1 MGAAE
6 IEGVEG
12 QVALVERLAVADR
25 AATGAIGQQG
35 SAAGA
40 GRDRGIRAV
49 SAATGGGHDGL
60 AEGAGVDSADGGTG
74 GRRRSGATVLIVHDL
89 MVTDVVLGAV
99 FERVN
104 RPEVERDGIVIL
116 VVERGGDAVAVTLDE
131 VVVVFRVLVGED
143 RGSGLREIEVLV
155 EAQLGNEGE

>member
-60 AEGAGVDSADGGTG
+60 AEGAGVDGADGGTG
-74 GRRRSGATVLIVHDL
+74 GRSRRGATVLIVHDL

-104 RPEVERDGIVIL
+104 RTEVERDGIVIF
-116 VVERGGDAVAVTLDE
+116 VVEGGGDAVAVTLDE
-131 VVVVFRVLVGED
+131 EVVVFRVLVGED
-143 RGSGLREIEVLV
+143 RGAGSGQVQVFIEANLRDKRE
-155 EAQLGNEGE
+155 

>member
-1 MGAAE
+1 MAK
-6 IEGVEG
+6 
-12 QVALVERLAVADR
+12 
-25 AATGAIGQQG
+25 
-35 SAAGA
+35 GA
-40 GRDRGIRAV
+40 GING
-49 SAATGGGHDGL
+49 
-60 AEGAGVDSADGGTG
+60 ADGGTG
-74 GRRRSGATVLIVHDL
+74 RRSRSGATVLIVHDL

-99 FERVN
+99 FEGVN

-131 VVVVFRVLVGED
+131 VVVIFRVLVGED